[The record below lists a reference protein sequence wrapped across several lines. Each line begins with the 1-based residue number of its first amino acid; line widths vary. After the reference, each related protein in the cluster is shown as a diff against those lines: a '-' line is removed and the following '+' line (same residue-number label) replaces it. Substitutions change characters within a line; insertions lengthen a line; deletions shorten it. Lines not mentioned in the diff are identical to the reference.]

1 MQAALF
7 AEAITQVAAIYGR
20 PVETIWRA
28 DLVLIAIAV
37 FLSPMNYFR
46 ASFVYVTL
54 GDVFSI
60 LALFTLLF
68 GRGVPIRPFGAV
80 TWAWY
85 GCLLLLTAGLV
96 IGSAMNG
103 DLLAGMVVAAQY
115 MFSLIVVPMLLLQR
129 SRAEAILLIKV
140 FVAGMVF
147 VMLHGAWVME
157 VDPED
162 FRFITPSGRLASL
175 VERENAAAA
184 LTALAIT
191 FSLWLYFTR
200 EIELVLLLLVLAPL
214 CYGLLLTG
222 SNTGFFLTGIGVIA
236 LVTFSGSARII
247 LGTLVFLAGLIFVVL
262 TWGELFLPDIFLKRV
277 FGALSSGDMDAA
289 GTFSDRMFLIREAY
303 DLTRRTIFVGMGAD
317 QYRTISA
324 HEVPV
329 HNTYLLLLAEGGL
342 MSLIGHVGLIITG
355 IVIGWPN
362 FVSRSNRWLGV
373 LTITIVVMLA
383 LVQNGLAHFYARF
396 WAVPWCLALAVSLY
410 TEPDNTEDS

>member
-1 MQAALF
+1 M
-7 AEAITQVAAIYGR
+7 TQVTVTYSR
-20 PVETIWRA
+20 PAVTVWRT
-28 DLVLIAIAV
+28 DLVLISIAV

-46 ASFVYVTL
+46 ASFVYLTL

-68 GRGVPIRPFGAV
+68 GKGVPVRPFGAA

-85 GCLLLLTAGLV
+85 SCLLLLTAGLV
-96 IGSAMNG
+96 VGSAMNG

-129 SRAEAILLIKV
+129 TRAETILLIKV

-147 VMLHGAWVME
+147 VMLHGAWMIE
-157 VDPED
+157 FHPKD

-200 EIELVLLLLVLAPL
+200 EVGRILLLLLLAPL
-214 CYGLLLTG
+214 GYGLLLTG
-222 SNTGFFLTGIGVIA
+222 SNTGFFLTGIGVMA
-236 LVTFSGSARII
+236 LVTFSGSVRIM
-247 LGTLVFLAGLIFVVL
+247 LGMLSVLAGMIFVIM
-262 TWGELFLPDIFLKRV
+262 TWGELFLPDIFVKRV
-277 FGALSSGDMDAA
+277 FGALSSGELDEA

-303 DLTRRTIFVGMGAD
+303 DLTRHTIFVGLGAD

-324 HEVPV
+324 HDVPV

-342 MSLIGHVGLIITG
+342 ISLIGHVGLIITG
-355 IVIGWPN
+355 ILIGWPN
-362 FVSRSNRWLGV
+362 FVSRSDRWCGV
-373 LTITIVVMLA
+373 LTITIVLMIA

-396 WAVPWCLALAVSLY
+396 WAVPWCLALAASLY
-410 TEPDNTEDS
+410 TKPGDTEVS

>member
-1 MQAALF
+1 M
-7 AEAITQVAAIYGR
+7 TQVAATYGK

-28 DLVLIAIAV
+28 DFVLIAIAV

-46 ASFVYVTL
+46 AGFVYVTL

-60 LALFTLLF
+60 LALFTMLF
-68 GRGVPIRPFGAV
+68 GGGVPVRPFGAA
-80 TWAWY
+80 TWGWY
-85 GCLLLLTAGLV
+85 SCLLLLTAGLV

-103 DLLAGMVVAAQY
+103 DLLAGMVVAVQY

-129 SRAEAILLIKV
+129 TRGEAILLIKV

-157 VDPED
+157 FHPED
-162 FRFITPSGRLASL
+162 FRFISRSGRLTSL

-184 LTALAIT
+184 LTALAMT

-200 EIELVLLLLVLAPL
+200 EIGPVLLLMVLAPL
-214 CYGLLLTG
+214 GYGLLLTG

-236 LVTFSGSARII
+236 LVTFSGSVRIM
-247 LGTLVFLAGLIFVVL
+247 LGTLGVLAGMIFVLL
-262 TWGELFLPDIFLKRV
+262 TWGELLLPDIFLKRV
-277 FGALSSGDMDAA
+277 FGALSSGDMDEA

-303 DLTRRTIFVGMGAD
+303 DLTRRTIFVGLGAD

-324 HEVPV
+324 HDTPV

-362 FVSRSNRWLGV
+362 FVSRSNRWYGV
-373 LTITIVVMLA
+373 LTITIVLMIA

-396 WAVPWCLALAVSLY
+396 WAVPWCLALAASLY
-410 TEPDNTEDS
+410 AEPDDTEDS